1 MKTYK
6 EIIRE
11 KAAEAKVQ
19 LRNAGLEFGETP
31 FAAYVTISDGCYD
44 VIRIAK
50 ALADGLAAEEGGT
63 LADAILAEIET
74 SYPDFEICVNNE
86 WLRVYGG
93 FEPAEDTGNDEYD
106 VQAFDVHVEA
116 IRKLFAEPE
125 GVVEFDDAQQQ
136 RVLCHGWNGAKW
148 NHHNRGVGTFDV
160 LTESAEKLF
169 DSI

>member
-11 KAAEAKVQ
+11 EAVRAKVQ
-19 LRNAGLEFGETP
+19 LRNAGLKFSETP
-31 FAAYVTISDGCYD
+31 FAAYVTIEDGCYD
-44 VIRIAK
+44 VVRVAK
-50 ALADGLAAEEGGT
+50 ALADGLVAEEGGT
-63 LADAILAEIET
+63 LAEAIAGEIET
-74 SYPDFEICVNNE
+74 SYPDFEVCVNKE

-93 FEPAEDTGNDEYD
+93 FEPAKDTGNDEYD
-106 VQAFDVHVEA
+106 EEAFSAHVEL

-125 GVVEFDDAQQQ
+125 GIVEFHDAQQQ
-136 RVLCHGWNGAKW
+136 RVLCHGWNGTQW

-160 LTESAEKLF
+160 LTESAEKNF